1 MNPRGITLALLD
13 EYELLGKYV
22 NLSLSSHR
30 LDGLSRE
37 ERGLVTALLYTTVE
51 NKLTYDYYI
60 SAVAKRSVDEIDIH
74 TLNLLRLGCAQI
86 IGMDR
91 IADHTAV
98 NETVKL
104 GANKGERGFVN
115 GVLRAILR
123 HRDGGT
129 LPMPERKRNPAR
141 YLSVKYSF
149 PIGLVRHFISLFGE
163 ESAETLLHT
172 FNTEKYTDLT
182 VNTVKT
188 GREDLLRRLAD
199 TGISASASPL
209 SKYSIRING
218 SQSPTSLVGFAEGEF
233 FIQDASC
240 AVSAEVLAP
249 EAGEEILDLCACP
262 GGKSFAAA
270 ILSSD
275 RAKILSL
282 DLHESKLSLITD
294 GRERLGLNSIFA
306 MQNDATVPRVE
317 FFDKFDRIICDVPCS
332 GLGVLGKKAD
342 LRYNAEGA
350 MHRLPDLQYEIL
362 SVGAKYLKLGGTLV
376 YSTCTLNPRENEE
389 NVIRFLNENPNF
401 AAVDFTVGT
410 LSSTGGMLTLAPH
423 IHHTDGFFIAKLLRL
438 S

>member
-51 NKLTYDYYI
+51 NKITYDYYI

-123 HRDGGT
+123 HRDCGT

-182 VNTVKT
+182 VNTIKT
-188 GREDLLRRLAD
+188 DRDVLLSRLSAA
-199 TGISASASPL
+199 GITATLSSL
-209 SKYSIRING
+209 SKYSVRLDG

-350 MHRLPDLQYEIL
+350 MDRLPDLQYEIL

-423 IHHTDGFFIAKLLRL
+423 IHHTDGFFIAKLVRL